1 MFHVA
6 SICTPFA
13 FCCVLLR
20 VVAQSL
26 KPVKLLN
33 KQFQTFLLFCDR
45 RSVAQ
50 QCWIRLHS
58 SSNIHARTLH
68 MVYKSLMGCILPT
81 MHCSP
86 TLLAMHTTANVV
98 GSTLL
103 GVGHA
108 AEDQKQIRTSSWW
121 INHPQEPFSEIS
133 PHEVL
138 QSWLLIQSII
148 YLWRIKR
155 GRGGGL
161 KRERELI
168 NFLPLKSEGELIREG
183 GLIEDLRYS
192 DLMFFSLRFVGTRR
206 HVWLFFFFKY
216 GVKTILKLL
225 FFVAT
230 TKSYLLHHPISIRG
244 SHMKTIGQWK

>member
-13 FCCVLLR
+13 FCCVLLG

-98 GSTLL
+98 GSTML
-103 GVGHA
+103 GVGRA

-138 QSWLLIQSII
+138 QSWLIIQSII

-168 NFLPLKSEGELIREG
+168 NVLPLKSGGELIREG

-192 DLMFFSLRFVGTRR
+192 DLIFFLLLVRR
-206 HVWLFFFFKY
+206 DTSTCLLVYFIFWSENDFKITFFRSNNK
-216 GVKTILKLL
+216 V
-225 FFVAT
+225 VP
-230 TKSYLLHHPISIRG
+230 SHHPISIRG
-244 SHMKTIGQWK
+244 SHMKIIGRWK

>member
-1 MFHVA
+1 MSHVA

-13 FCCVLLR
+13 FCCVLLG

-26 KPVKLLN
+26 KSVKLLN

-168 NFLPLKSEGELIREG
+168 NFLPLKSEGELNRG
-183 GLIEDLRYS
+183 FTVLWFDV
-192 DLMFFSLRFVGTRR
+192 FFPSVRR
-206 HVWLFFFFKY
+206 DTSTCLVVFFFF
-216 GVKTILKLL
+216 LN
-225 FFVAT
+225 
-230 TKSYLLHHPISIRG
+230 
-244 SHMKTIGQWK
+244 MEWKRF

>member
-13 FCCVLLR
+13 FCCVLLG

-26 KPVKLLN
+26 KSVKLLN

-50 QCWIRLHS
+50 QCWIRLRS

-133 PHEVL
+133 PHEGL

-206 HVWLFFFFKY
+206 HVWLFFF
-216 GVKTILKLL
+216 LN
-225 FFVAT
+225 
-230 TKSYLLHHPISIRG
+230 
-244 SHMKTIGQWK
+244 MEWKRF

>member
-6 SICTPFA
+6 SICTTFA
-13 FCCVLLR
+13 FCCVLLG

-58 SSNIHARTLH
+58 SSNIHARILH
-68 MVYKSLMGCILPT
+68 MVYKSLMGYILPT

-206 HVWLFFFFKY
+206 HVFLN
-216 GVKTILKLL
+216 
-225 FFVAT
+225 
-230 TKSYLLHHPISIRG
+230 
-244 SHMKTIGQWK
+244 MEWKRF